1 MASTRTTPSAKFC
14 IRPAESGDLAAVTE
28 IYAHHVLNG
37 LASFEETPPD
47 EAEIARRFRTIRDKA
62 LPYLVAER
70 GGTILSYAYA
80 GPYRPRPAYRHTVEN
95 SVYIRPGEER
105 QGLGKALL
113 EALFAACE
121 TCGLRQMVAVIG
133 DSGHDASIGL
143 HEALGFRVVG
153 TLDAVGF
160 KHGRWVDSV
169 LMQRP
174 LGPGGH
180 APPEA

>member
-1 MASTRTTPSAKFC
+1 MARARKSELAKFH
-14 IRPAESGDLAAVTE
+14 IRPAEIGDLAGVTE

-47 EAEIARRFRTIRDKA
+47 EAEITRRFRAIGERS

-70 GGTILSYAYA
+70 DGRVLGYAYA
-80 GPYRPRPAYRHTVEN
+80 GPYRPRPAYRYTVEN

-105 QGLGKALL
+105 QGVGKALL
-113 EALFAACE
+113 TALIAACE
-121 TCGLRQMVAVIG
+121 ACGLCQMIAVIG
-133 DSGHDASIGL
+133 DSDHDASIGL
-143 HEALGFRVVG
+143 HKALGFRVIG

-174 LGPGGH
+174 LRADGETLPDQ
-180 APPEA
+180 